1 MVKYSWYKYYDV
13 EVKRWLRE
21 HRLVKLHKRLGHALA
36 LPSLAGPLAKALRLF
51 VQLDETQSHWIPFDL
66 YIILLHNSNCFV
78 SNMRL
83 HVFRKVLWQQY
94 SVSC

>member
-1 MVKYSWYKYYDV
+1 MIGLLPLLVFYDV

-36 LPSLAGPLAKALRLF
+36 LPSLAAVLRPLAKALRLF

-66 YIILLHNSNCFV
+66 YIILLIGSR
-78 SNMRL
+78 S
-83 HVFRKVLWQQY
+83 
-94 SVSC
+94 

>member
-21 HRLVKLHKRLGHALA
+21 HRLAAAKYR
-36 LPSLAGPLAKALRLF
+36 PLAKALRLF